1 MKKASRSV
9 FILQLIVITILGIVI
24 YFQNSYVSL
33 FYKDISYIDVLVSDD
48 KAFNAFLSWTEER
61 GIVVS
66 RISVNTNNEI
76 ILHVSDWALS
86 DNLVLLEG
94 SAPERGEFVSDIITQ
109 EMNQSGIMKRLLP
122 NYNVKIYSLYE
133 PKQFDFT
140 SLYAITTTSI
150 DEITEMKEEL
160 ALEGVTIY
168 LNEIYNGNSMFLLL
182 SSFSR
187 IHIILVLIFLC
198 VSTLVMFVLLVQFAV
213 QRIKDINIYIT
224 LGYSRVR
231 IIYSMTSDLF
241 FGKTWIGIIGAS
253 CIIQI

>member
-86 DNLVLLEG
+86 DNIVCQ
-94 SAPERGEFVSDIITQ
+94 RYYYTR
-109 EMNQSGIMKRLLP
+109 N
-122 NYNVKIYSLYE
+122 E
-133 PKQFDFT
+133 PKWNYET
-140 SLYAITTTSI
+140 VAAKL
-150 DEITEMKEEL
+150 
-160 ALEGVTIY
+160 
-168 LNEIYNGNSMFLLL
+168 
-182 SSFSR
+182 
-187 IHIILVLIFLC
+187 
-198 VSTLVMFVLLVQFAV
+198 
-213 QRIKDINIYIT
+213 
-224 LGYSRVR
+224 
-231 IIYSMTSDLF
+231 
-241 FGKTWIGIIGAS
+241 
-253 CIIQI
+253 

>member
-1 MKKASRSV
+1 MFFTALIFCQSGTRTCNRTKIKQNGICRQNSV
-9 FILQLIVITILGIVI
+9 IFEKVRKVLHSVWIVI

-86 DNLVLLEG
+86 DNLALLEG
-94 SAPERGEFVSDIITQ
+94 SAPKRGEFVSDIITQ

-133 PKQFDFT
+133 PKQF
-140 SLYAITTTSI
+140 
-150 DEITEMKEEL
+150 
-160 ALEGVTIY
+160 G
-168 LNEIYNGNSMFLLL
+168 
-182 SSFSR
+182 
-187 IHIILVLIFLC
+187 
-198 VSTLVMFVLLVQFAV
+198 AV
-213 QRIKDINIYIT
+213 N
-224 LGYSRVR
+224 
-231 IIYSMTSDLF
+231 
-241 FGKTWIGIIGAS
+241 
-253 CIIQI
+253 

>member
-133 PKQFDFT
+133 PKQFHFT
-140 SLYAITTTSI
+140 RQPLP
-150 DEITEMKEEL
+150 
-160 ALEGVTIY
+160 VC
-168 LNEIYNGNSMFLLL
+168 
-182 SSFSR
+182 
-187 IHIILVLIFLC
+187 LIQCLIVPVQKLC
-198 VSTLVMFVLLVQFAV
+198 SPV
-213 QRIKDINIYIT
+213 YIT
-224 LGYSRVR
+224 SFEYKKQFF
-231 IIYSMTSDLF
+231 LF
-241 FGKTWIGIIGAS
+241 
-253 CIIQI
+253 